1 VPFTIFQ
8 ELSDQDMTNTN
19 IDLTMTEIQD
29 IDTIQFTYD
38 SQNRKSPAFEEL
50 RDIFR
55 YRDLIFQLVR
65 RDMVAR
71 YKRSVLGIAWTMLQ
85 PLGMMIVLTIV
96 FSQLFS
102 KVDGYAAY
110 VLGGLMPWL
119 FFAQT
124 TSYAINQS
132 VWGNALMRR
141 IYVPYTA
148 FPAAAIGTGIVN
160 LLLSVIP
167 LLVMMLIV
175 GRPIKLTI
183 LFLPIPI
190 ILLSAFALGVGL
202 LLSSLAVRFPDIA
215 EIYQIILQAWMY
227 LTPIMYPSDILPEA
241 IRKYLLLLNPMYY
254 LILLFRV
261 PIYDGVLPSLPLC
274 LAATGIA
281 LTTLVIGWI
290 YFSHQTDKFSY
301 VA

>member
-1 VPFTIFQ
+1 MKISVPAVEEVQSTDSV
-8 ELSDQDMTNTN
+8 E
-19 IDLTMTEIQD
+19 
-29 IDTIQFTYD
+29 FTYD
-38 SQNRKSPAFEEL
+38 SQKRKSPALEEL
-50 RDIFR
+50 IDIIK
-55 YRDLIFQLVR
+55 YRDLVFQIVR

-96 FSQLFS
+96 FSQAFHQ
-102 KVDGYAAY
+102 VDGYPAY
-110 VLGGLMPWL
+110 VLGGLMPWI

-124 TSYAINQS
+124 TTSEIHQS
-132 VWGNALMRR
+132 VWGGTLMRR

-148 FPAAAIGTGIVN
+148 FPAAAVGTGIVN

-167 LLVMMLIV
+167 LVGMMLVV
-175 GRPIKLTI
+175 GRPIRWTI
-183 LFLPIPI
+183 LFLPIPV
-190 ILLSAFALGVGL
+190 ILLAAFALGVGL

-215 EIYQIILQAWMY
+215 EMYQILLQAWMY
-227 LTPIMYPSDILPEA
+227 LTPIMYPADILPAA
-241 IRKYLLLLNPMYY
+241 IRNVLLYLNPMYY

-281 LTTLVIGWI
+281 FTTLVIGWI
-290 YFSHQTDKFSY
+290 YFSHQTDKFAY
-301 VA
+301 IA